1 MITTQ
6 TQIEAESILLGCCIG
21 RAEQL
26 QALADKGV
34 SRSLFMLPKHKTI
47 WEALVKIAKTGENP
61 DVLAL
66 VRFLEAEK
74 TLEGVGGMH
83 GVAELGGLLY
93 MSRLESALEM
103 LFDLKQK
110 RDIEEYADNIVQ
122 MANDPNINSR
132 DLLAET
138 EKQMSSVRTMCGV
151 EDALTLKQAAN
162 NVLDSLEWRLANP
175 GKVRGLESGFP
186 RLDAVLDGLQ
196 PENMIIVA
204 ARPGVGK
211 TAILINMLTHLVFSD
226 TEVPCGMFSL
236 EMSKTQIVERITF
249 SRAGINAAALRG
261 GKPLNRGQQIAFG
274 REFKRIVDARLY
286 VDDRPALTIEQIQA
300 KARRMVYDHGVKCI
314 GVDYLQLAK
323 ASSQQAKFSRER
335 EISEISAGLKAMAKE
350 LKIPVIA
357 LAQLNREA
365 EKRSGKIKGMP
376 MVADLRESGAIEQDA
391 DQIIL
396 IHRPYV
402 YDKEADPEDAKAL
415 IGKNR
420 FGELGYVDLKWDAAM
435 TTYTEAKYNTESK

>member
-1 MITTQ
+1 MNTTQ
-6 TQIEAESILLGCCIG
+6 AQFEAESVLLGCCIG
-21 RAEQL
+21 KMAQL
-26 QALADKGV
+26 QELIDKGV
-34 SRSLFMLPKHKTI
+34 SRALFVLPKHKVI
-47 WEALVKIAKTGENP
+47 WDALVKIAQTGKNP
-61 DVLAL
+61 DELAVITL
-66 VRFLEAEK
+66 LEAEN
-74 TLEGVGGMH
+74 TLESVGGLY
-83 GVAELGGLLY
+83 GIASLGGQLY
-93 MSRLESALEM
+93 FSRLESALEM
-103 LFDLKQK
+103 LFDLKKK
-110 RDIEEYADNIVQ
+110 RDIEEYAANIIQ
-122 MANDPNINSR
+122 MANDPKVSSQE
-132 DLLAET
+132 LLAET
-138 EKQMSSVRTMCGV
+138 EKQMSSVRTNCGIS
-151 EDALTLKQAAN
+151 DALTLKQAAN
-162 NVLDSLEWRLANP
+162 NVLDSLEWRLAHP
-175 GKVRGLESGFP
+175 GQVRGLESGFP
-186 RLDAVLDGLQ
+186 RLDSVLDGLQ

-226 TEVPCGMFSL
+226 PEIPCGMFSL

-249 SRAGINAAALRG
+249 SRAGINAAALRH

-274 REFKRIVDARLY
+274 NEFKRIVEAKFF

-365 EKRSGKIKGMP
+365 EKRSGKTKGLP

-391 DQIIL
+391 DQILL

-402 YDKEADPEDAKAL
+402 YDHDADPEEAKIL

-420 FGELGYVDLKWDAAM
+420 FGELGFVNLKWDAGM
-435 TTYTEAKYNTESK
+435 TTYTEAKYNHE